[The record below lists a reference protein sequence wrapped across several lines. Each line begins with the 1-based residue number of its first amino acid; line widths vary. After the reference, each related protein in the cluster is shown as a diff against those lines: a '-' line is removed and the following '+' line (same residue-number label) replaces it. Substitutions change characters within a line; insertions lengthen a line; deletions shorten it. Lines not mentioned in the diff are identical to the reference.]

1 MKLPRAATKTRY
13 RKKKKKIGL
22 ETGEVE
28 VVRIILH

>member
-22 ETGEVE
+22 ETGEV
-28 VVRIILH
+28 VRIILH

>member
-13 RKKKKKIGL
+13 RKKKKIGL